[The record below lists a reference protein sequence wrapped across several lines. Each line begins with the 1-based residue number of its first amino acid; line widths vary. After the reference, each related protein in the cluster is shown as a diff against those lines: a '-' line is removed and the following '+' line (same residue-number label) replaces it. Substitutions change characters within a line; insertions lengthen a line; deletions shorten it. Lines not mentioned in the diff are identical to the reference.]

1 MTIHGSHFCGRRELA
16 RVFAL
21 MAEGRL
27 APVIDTVYPLADIQE
42 AARRTAEREV
52 FGKMVLVP

>member
-1 MTIHGSHFCGRRELA
+1 
-16 RVFAL
+16 

-27 APVIDTVYPLADIQE
+27 GPVIDTVYPLAEIRT
-42 AARRTAEREV
+42 AARRTADRDV

>member
-1 MTIHGSHFCGRRELA
+1 
-16 RVFAL
+16 

-27 APVIDTVYPLADIQE
+27 APVIDTVYPLADIQQ

>member
-1 MTIHGSHFCGRRELA
+1 
-16 RVFAL
+16 

-27 APVIDTVYPLADIQE
+27 APVIDTVYPLAEIQR
-42 AARRTAEREV
+42 AARRTADRDI